1 MKEEETSPFLEN
13 PDFKEDETNNNNDLD
28 DTEASSTFKKFL
40 GEEDIDNRVK
50 EIVQEHHLNEKKTK
64 FGKS

>member
-13 PDFKEDETNNNNDLD
+13 PDFKEDETNNTDLD

>member
-13 PDFKEDETNNNNDLD
+13 PDFKEDKTNNNDLD

>member
-13 PDFKEDETNNNNDLD
+13 PDFKEDATNNNNDLE

-40 GEEDIDNRVK
+40 GEEDIDERVK
-50 EIVQEHHLNEKKTK
+50 EIV
-64 FGKS
+64 